1 MSIFFSCPNGSKLN
15 FNRKKITDIFWNF
28 EFPTRFSSDF
38 HFSHPSFCLW
48 VAKFEDSWKP
58 PLKGVCRG
66 NYITTKPCLALL
78 LPSSISYSKMVEG
91 AWNFIFP
98 QFTFENFYTFL
109 RGIRGE
115 ISNYGNARNAD
126 FNYSRSSK
134 EKMKKSLM
142 VNKLFS
148 SQFLWMTKNPFDLRL
163 DFEKPVFKSVCR
175 RFTFSASFF
184 EIIGALKMDINWVFL
199 QFWWWG

>member
-66 NYITTKPCLALL
+66 NYITTKPWFWVDK
-78 LPSSISYSKMVEG
+78 SSLKMPKMVHFGEFLKTWSLRSNSVTRQVSFNRTKIG
-91 AWNFIFP
+91 GKCQKFNILSNFHVMYSVVTAI
-98 QFTFENFYTFL
+98 
-109 RGIRGE
+109 
-115 ISNYGNARNAD
+115 
-126 FNYSRSSK
+126 SRSFPNVCPGTSFCRFPGIP
-134 EKMKKSLM
+134 S
-142 VNKLFS
+142 
-148 SQFLWMTKNPFDLRL
+148 R
-163 DFEKPVFKSVCR
+163 PVVP
-175 RFTFSASFF
+175 
-184 EIIGALKMDINWVFL
+184 
-199 QFWWWG
+199 

>member
-66 NYITTKPCLALL
+66 NYITTKPCKTQFVVKNKCEFSCPKLARNGRNDFWTKILSLPQCALGTDCKLIFFLTPWHIPSEPLL
-78 LPSSISYSKMVEG
+78 QSPNPLQLREKQSYSTS
-91 AWNFIFP
+91 WNVCSTL
-98 QFTFENFYTFL
+98 QY
-109 RGIRGE
+109 
-115 ISNYGNARNAD
+115 
-126 FNYSRSSK
+126 K
-134 EKMKKSLM
+134 EH
-142 VNKLFS
+142 
-148 SQFLWMTKNPFDLRL
+148 
-163 DFEKPVFKSVCR
+163 
-175 RFTFSASFF
+175 
-184 EIIGALKMDINWVFL
+184 
-199 QFWWWG
+199 